1 MRRRSTY
8 VPRHAR
14 RRAQVVP
21 KLNGFVSDIQMALMT
36 VGLFVLVTLVAFS
49 VMGVAL

>member
-1 MRRRSTY
+1 MKRRRTY

-14 RRAQVVP
+14 KRAEIIP
-21 KLNGFVSDIQMALMT
+21 KLNGYVSDIQMALLT
-36 VGLFVLVTLVAFS
+36 VGLFVLVTLVAFI